1 MCLEKN
7 FEIRME
13 NELRGKK
20 AVVLRILEWS

>member
-13 NELRGKK
+13 NGLRGKK

>member
-13 NELRGKK
+13 NALRGKK